1 VRSFLCSFRDGAKQE
16 RPEMFTLNQWIHG
29 SPLAFPRYIDS
40 AIAGPEGAK
49 NLAGKKSST

>member
-1 VRSFLCSFRDGAKQE
+1 MRSFLCSFRDGAKQE